1 MSKNK
6 IHHWNSRVKFH
17 DKVKDRKIPGTAKI
31 YLSEPDKFRMDV
43 YEPFGFVRIGTIVV
57 NGDLAKANFINEKPY
72 EGPVTDEALKKI
84 FKMNVSIKD
93 VMGIFTQK
101 GFKANT
107 WDCDVSD
114 QNTLSE
120 CQSSLNGVSISWT
133 GPMTSSGNSCR
144 VNHPRAEIL
153 FSIKSYEALDKDKGS
168 VFSL

>member
-1 MSKNK
+1 MIENK
-6 IHHWNSRVKFH
+6 IHHWNTKVKFH
-17 DKVKDRKIPGTAKI
+17 DKVKDRKVPGTAKI

-57 NGDLAKANFINEKPY
+57 NGDQAKANFINEKPY

-84 FKMNVSIKD
+84 FKINVSIKD

-101 GFKANT
+101 GFSPKT
-107 WDCDVSD
+107 WNCSVSN

-120 CQSSLNGVSISWT
+120 CQSSLNNASIEWT

-144 VNHPRAEIL
+144 VNHPKAELL
-153 FSIKSYEALDKDKGS
+153 FYVKSYEGLDTEKS
-168 VFSL
+168 SIFSL

>member
-31 YLSEPDKFRMDV
+31 YLLEPDKFRMDV

-72 EGPVTDEALKKI
+72 EGPATDEALKKI

-101 GFKANT
+101 GFSPKT
-107 WDCDVSD
+107 WNCDVSE
-114 QNTLSE
+114 QNTLAE

-144 VNHPRAEIL
+144 VNHPRAELL
-153 FSIKSYEALDKDKGS
+153 FSIKSYETLDKVKGS